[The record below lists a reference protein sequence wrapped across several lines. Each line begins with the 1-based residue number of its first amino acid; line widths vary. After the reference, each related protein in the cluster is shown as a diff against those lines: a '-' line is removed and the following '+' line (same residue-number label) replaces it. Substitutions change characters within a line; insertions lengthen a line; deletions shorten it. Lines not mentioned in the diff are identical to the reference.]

1 MCVCRIHLACKTLLA
16 AQWRGYPVAGQNLVS
31 GLVHMYI
38 PSLCSCANSIT
49 IKLYYFNFK
58 ILGKYIYIGERC
70 VTKYFQW
77 CLSFFKLKRR
87 HTFWRKYFITSSK
100 TIIIGNRSLVVLR
113 QKISHKISTKLYHS
127 IPFLIWRNVGTCTW
141 IYYIRRRY
149 TYLSHLFFLIGTSSP
164 NLANLM
170 IHLFSWKK
178 MADYLLLTISKR
190 SGFCQG
196 CHFWT
201 EARRWHEWNLSSGHQ
216 MTYLAATTRVIWRTP
231 DNYFAAAR
239 ELFWWP
245 SYNASGGR
253 YIIFFWIFK
262 IYISES
268 NILRFSALPRGM
280 RGWTE
285 GMPLTP
291 PAPYLPSRPL
301 SPSSLFGAAR
311 ASRANF
317 FLFLPPSFSHL
328 SLLPPL
334 FSLLPPPLLPPPA
347 PSPPLS
353 RPLISHLPLTLSA
366 TEGIFVRTLQNFLSR
381 FTRLL
386 LWKCMFSHCR

>member
-1 MCVCRIHLACKTLLA
+1 
-16 AQWRGYPVAGQNLVS
+16 
-31 GLVHMYI
+31 
-38 PSLCSCANSIT
+38 
-49 IKLYYFNFK
+49 
-58 ILGKYIYIGERC
+58 
-70 VTKYFQW
+70 
-77 CLSFFKLKRR
+77 
-87 HTFWRKYFITSSK
+87 
-100 TIIIGNRSLVVLR
+100 
-113 QKISHKISTKLYHS
+113 
-127 IPFLIWRNVGTCTW
+127 
-141 IYYIRRRY
+141 
-149 TYLSHLFFLIGTSSP
+149 
-164 NLANLM
+164 
-170 IHLFSWKK
+170 

-201 EARRWHEWNLSSGHQ
+201 EARRWHEWNLSSGHR
-216 MTYLAATTRVIWRTP
+216 MTYLAATTRVIWRPP

-253 YIIFFWIFK
+253 YISFWGLDPSPPPPSTGIFK
-262 IYISES
+262 IYISEN
-268 NILRFSALPRGM
+268 NILRFFALPRGM

-285 GMPLTP
+285 GMPLPP

-317 FLFLPPSFSHL
+317 FLFLPPSLFFSP
-328 SLLPPL
+328 LPP
-334 FSLLPPPLLPPPA
+334 PAPLLPPPA

-366 TEGIFVRTLQNFLSR
+366 PEGIFVCTLQNFLSR

>member
-1 MCVCRIHLACKTLLA
+1 
-16 AQWRGYPVAGQNLVS
+16 
-31 GLVHMYI
+31 MYV

-49 IKLYYFNFK
+49 IKLYYFYFK
-58 ILGKYIYIGERC
+58 ILGKYIYISERC

-77 CLSFFKLKRR
+77 CLAFFKLRR
-87 HTFWRKYFITSSK
+87 RNTFWRKCFITSSK
-100 TIIIGNRSLVVLR
+100 TIIIGNRGLVVLR

-149 TYLSHLFFLIGTSSP
+149 TYLSHLFFFLIGTSSP

-201 EARRWHEWNLSSGHQ
+201 EARRWHEWNLSSGHR
-216 MTYLAATTRVIWRTP
+216 MTYLAATTRVIWRPP

-253 YIIFFWIFK
+253 YIFFLVWTPPPTGIFK
-262 IYISES
+262 MYISEN
-268 NILRFSALPRGM
+268 NILRGM

-285 GMPLTP
+285 GMPLPP

-301 SPSSLFGAAR
+301 SPSSLFRAAR
-311 ASRANF
+311 ASRAIF
-317 FLFLPPSFSHL
+317 FLFLPPSFSLL
-328 SLLPPL
+328 SLLPPSSPSSLPL
-334 FSLLPPPLLPPPA
+334 FSLLPPLHLPSPAPHLPPPSY
-347 PSPPLS
+347 PVRPRGYFCMHTSKFSVSLYSPVIMKVHVQS
-353 RPLISHLPLTLSA
+353 LP
-366 TEGIFVRTLQNFLSR
+366 
-381 FTRLL
+381 
-386 LWKCMFSHCR
+386 